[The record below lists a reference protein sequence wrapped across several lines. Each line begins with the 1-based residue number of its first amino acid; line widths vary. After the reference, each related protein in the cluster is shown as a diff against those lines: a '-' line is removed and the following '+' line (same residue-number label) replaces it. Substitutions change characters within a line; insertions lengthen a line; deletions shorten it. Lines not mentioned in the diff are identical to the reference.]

1 MDKNSTFLTGVRL
14 TQGDLEIVQDEMIK
28 TGTLSRSEML
38 RRIIREWSKLKSKD
52 NGNKEN
58 QAQS

>member
-14 TQGDLEIVQDEMIK
+14 TQGDLEIAQDEMIK